1 MRASN
6 NSFTIVLIH
15 SCTYFRICSRV
26 LSAIE
31 VFFLSSLFW
40 EGYHAASWTHFLRH
54 YLQAEGS
61 LYQMVAELDLPRSVL
76 VPQGSL
82 LRGLKP
88 NEEEKLIE
96 VVNTAGQGLG

>member
-1 MRASN
+1 M
-6 NSFTIVLIH
+6 VLIH
-15 SCTYFRICSRV
+15 SCPYFRICSRV

-61 LYQMVAELDLPRSVL
+61 LYQMVAELDLPRPVL
-76 VPQGSL
+76 VPQGYL

>member
-1 MRASN
+1 
-6 NSFTIVLIH
+6 
-15 SCTYFRICSRV
+15 

-61 LYQMVAELDLPRSVL
+61 LYQMVVELDLPRSVL